1 MKKLF
6 KPAASPTPNLAAIIA
21 RRYRVSPSHANL
33 LIELG
38 AFGKRHT
45 DREASNHGGASR

>member
-1 MKKLF
+1 MKKEF
-6 KPAASPTPNLAAIIA
+6 RPNPPTSTLIAIIA

-38 AFGKRHT
+38 AFGKRQI
-45 DREASNHGGASR
+45 DRDAPQTGGAAK